1 MAISAWISRWFRGK
15 TPGSVPPAADDSGGM
30 AELARLADQA
40 RELIDA
46 SGVDQGEKAMWTAD
60 VGEAYYSALAASEL
74 VTRGSGA
81 APAESV
87 RAILASA
94 ASRAGQ
100 VASELRTL
108 GAEGAAVAA
117 AFETLRARLEKTF
130 GDSAPPASSTPP
142 TARVAKISDEEF
154 RLLCSVCGQPA
165 AGFRIGEN
173 SLSKAPVL
181 IYAGPA
187 KRALLARSEAEPIF
201 AMLADDA
208 IAAVHQRVQADVMME
223 EGLDVYCPSCDRIY
237 CRAHYA
243 VTEEWDA
250 GFYDCARGTCP
261 FGHTRIIDD

>member
-1 MAISAWISRWFRGK
+1 
-15 TPGSVPPAADDSGGM
+15 
-30 AELARLADQA
+30 
-40 RELIDA
+40 
-46 SGVDQGEKAMWTAD
+46 MWMAD
-60 VGEAYYSALAASEL
+60 VREAYYSALAASEL

-87 RAILASA
+87 RAIVASA
-94 ASRAGQ
+94 TSRAGQ
-100 VASELRTL
+100 VASELRTR

-117 AFETLRARLEKTF
+117 AFETAVAAMRARLEKTI
-130 GDSAPPASSTPP
+130 GDSAPIASPTPP

-208 IAAVHQRVQADVMME
+208 IAAVHERVKADVMME
-223 EGLDVYCPSCDRIY
+223 EGLDVYYPPCDRIY
-237 CRAHYA
+237 CRAHYG
-243 VTEEWDA
+243 VTEEWHA